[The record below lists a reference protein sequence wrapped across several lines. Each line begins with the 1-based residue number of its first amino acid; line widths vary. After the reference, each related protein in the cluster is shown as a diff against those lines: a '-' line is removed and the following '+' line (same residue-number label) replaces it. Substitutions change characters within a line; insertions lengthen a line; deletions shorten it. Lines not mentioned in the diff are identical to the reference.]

1 VSDLDEV
8 SSDDA
13 EPTLEVALDAW
24 AQARTAEVLVCRSAE
39 IASVGSDGSVSV
51 RMLTPIQEVVAGIVR
66 WVEAP
71 LLPRIPVASL
81 AIGDFILTSKPKIGQ
96 RGLVLIRDVS
106 HEEVDSGQGSA
117 PVVTPQDPRRWDGAD
132 AVFLPFA
139 LTDSTWSPANV
150 PSTGAA
156 FVLSSG
162 TALRVGSATAARAVA
177 LADDTAQRV
186 RRIESYL
193 NTATFTVAG
202 AVTLAPTPVPF
213 TGSTEAAP
221 ACIASVVLTPVV
233 GTATSSIASDRL
245 LTDG

>member
-1 VSDLDEV
+1 MSDLDEV

-96 RGLVLIRDVS
+96 RGLVVIRDVS

-139 LTDSTWSPANV
+139 LTDSTWSAANV

-162 TALRVGSATAARAVA
+162 TALRVGSATANLAVA
-177 LADDTAQRV
+177 KAAQVEQRLSSL
-186 RRIESYL
+186 E
-193 NTATFTVAG
+193 AFAG
-202 AVTLAPTPVPF
+202 THTHTGVT
-213 TGSTEAAP
+213 TGPGS
-221 ACIASVVLTPVV
+221 S
-233 GTATSSIASDRL
+233 GTATYAGASPSVASTRL
-245 LTDG
+245 FTDG